1 MLAKLGKFM
10 RIIGL
15 DTKIVDNSITDEL
28 VIQQAVETNRVL
40 VTMDKL
46 LYKRM
51 KKKELKT
58 IFIDTDILEAQL
70 IQVINSE
77 NIAFLIEDI
86 DNPISYDSRC
96 SHCNSLLKTIAKKEV
111 KGEVPETT
119 YTSFEDF
126 WSCQNETCGKIY
138 WRGSHWRGIRE
149 TITSINNSLVK
160 IARLKAL
167 KSKEIQSN
175 GIP

>member
-1 MLAKLGKFM
+1 MLVKLGKFM

-15 DTKIVDNSITDEL
+15 DTEIVDNLIADDL
-28 VIQQAVETNRVL
+28 VIQQAIEKDRVL

-51 KKKELKT
+51 QKKEQET
-58 IFIDTDILEAQL
+58 IFLDTDILEAQL
-70 IQVINSE
+70 IHVLKSE

-96 SHCNSLLKTIAKKEV
+96 SQCNSLLKTMAKKEV
-111 KGEVPETT
+111 KEKVPKTT

-138 WRGSHWRGIRE
+138 WRGSHWRGIRK
-149 TITSINNSLVK
+149 TITSINTSF
-160 IARLKAL
+160 R
-167 KSKEIQSN
+167 KSI
-175 GIP
+175 

>member
-1 MLAKLGKFM
+1 MNQFDSSRFIVDAMLVKLGKFM

-15 DTKIVDNSITDEL
+15 DTEIVDNSIADDL
-28 VIQQAVETNRVL
+28 VIQQVIEKDRVL

-51 KKKELKT
+51 QKKEQET
-58 IFIDTDILEAQL
+58 IFLDTDILEAQL
-70 IQVINSE
+70 IHVLKSE

-96 SHCNSLLKTIAKKEV
+96 SLCNSLLKTMVKKEV
-111 KGEVPETT
+111 KGKVPETT

-126 WSCQNETCGKIY
+126 WGCQNETCGKIY
-138 WRGSHWRGIRE
+138 WMGSHWRGIRK
-149 TITSINNSLVK
+149 TITSINDSFSEN
-160 IARLKAL
+160 R
-167 KSKEIQSN
+167 
-175 GIP
+175 